1 MDLIT
6 SDLDCILGG
15 ASLVNLSYSFQL
27 FGMQLFIWLGLIHD
41 SKIFKHC
48 FVPHFFFKIL

>member
-6 SDLDCILGG
+6 SDLDCLLGG

-41 SKIFKHC
+41 SKIFRHC
-48 FVPHFFFKIL
+48 FVPHVFL